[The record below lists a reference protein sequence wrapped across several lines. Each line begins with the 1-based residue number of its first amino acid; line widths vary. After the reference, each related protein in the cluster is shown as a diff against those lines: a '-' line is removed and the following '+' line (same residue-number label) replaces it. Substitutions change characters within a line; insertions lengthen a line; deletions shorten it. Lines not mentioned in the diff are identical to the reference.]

1 MIRND
6 IPSRRFRIP
15 AALALPA
22 GALLLFTASLQAGP
36 IPANLGTGLRG
47 LVAKHHAARQP
58 GSPVARQV
66 QQATTNPD
74 MLTVDNESAMIM
86 DDQGRVL
93 VDVLVDGQSTHGKA
107 RKALKAI
114 PGATITTEDRK
125 YRAGIIEAYVPV
137 DALADLARAKGISSV
152 QACIRPTT
160 NVGSVTQQGVVQH
173 RVDQIA
179 QDGAGITIGIL
190 SDSYNTAQ
198 NFVVGNPGPP
208 PTPRPLTIREAQD
221 IASGDLPGA
230 GNPNGNTQP
239 VVVLKDLGTFPNIN
253 ATDEGRGMA
262 QIIHDMAPK
271 ARLGYATAF
280 DGDVAFANNIRALA
294 GVRTVP
300 NARPDFAAQVIV
312 DDVQYFSEGMFAD
325 TVIAQAVDDVAALGV
340 SYFSSAG
347 NTPPTQGYASDFRLV
362 PNNAAATAGT
372 NLNFSGVD
380 PNLYAGGFQNFRSDG
395 GQDIA
400 QTVTI
405 TPGPA
410 PTPANPNPRPTLR
423 FVLQWD
429 DPYDVTPTTL
439 GAQVFNGSG
448 TLTASTPQVDFA
460 FNNPTAGQQYQIDVQ
475 GTSTKN
481 ANSTLDV
488 IVTVIQPDGTTLI
501 TQDSGNGETFSI
513 FFPQSGNYT
522 IRVTGFDGGTGP
534 DEGPFTVKINQ
545 GSGVSKVTTDF
556 NVLFFRP
563 DTGAFLGAI
572 AENNLATNRPIE
584 LPGTLTFPA
593 GLTTVQM
600 VISRANTPSAPV
612 PASRLRYKFL
622 DSSFPSEY
630 FSYRTPITYGHNS
643 AAGGNGVAAY
653 SPFRPNIPEDFTST
667 GPVRIVFDRNNNRI
681 PEDQQVR
688 LKPDIAAMDGGNTT
702 FFVSDTGRDLDTFPN
717 FFGTSCAAPNAAA
730 IAALVLQAK
739 GGPGTVTPA
748 QMKTILQRSAFPHDL
763 DAYSARGVAVAGN
776 GGKITVTVDGDNS
789 GTSQGDLNATSITYV
804 GPGSV
809 ASIAFDAT
817 GGNPTGGSVV
827 NFSTPGLV
835 FDTRPNTGEQ
845 VNGGQPFTVGSGSK
859 GLTAANVVA
868 VLTNPAPAPSLPGQ
882 FYGLNLTFTPGAFT
896 GGKVLRFGLDRDEQR
911 SAFSPPTGDS
921 RNGSSAD
928 LTGAGVRIPEG
939 TIVPGGVT
947 FTGTL
952 SDGSTFSGILTNKI
966 GAGYSFLDG
975 FGFIN
980 AQSAVSQPLP

>member
-1 MIRND
+1 MNPNR
-6 IPSRRFRIP
+6 SRSRGFRIP
-15 AALALPA
+15 SALALPA
-22 GALLLFTASLQAGP
+22 GAFLLLTAPLQAGP
-36 IPANLGTGLRG
+36 IPANLGNGLQS
-47 LVAKHHAARQP
+47 LVARQHAARQP
-58 GSPVARQV
+58 GGPVARQV
-66 QQATTNPD
+66 QQATTNPE
-74 MLTVDNESAMIM
+74 MFTVDTAGSMII

-93 VDVLVDGQSTHGKA
+93 VDVLVDGLSTQGKV
-107 RKALKAI
+107 RKALNAI
-114 PGATITTEDRK
+114 PDATITTEDKK

-137 DALADLARAKGISSV
+137 EALADLARAKGVSSV

-160 NVGSVTQQGVVQH
+160 NVGAVTQQGVVQH
-173 RVDQIA
+173 RVDQIT
-179 QDGAGITIGIL
+179 QNGTGVTIGIL
-190 SDSYNTAQ
+190 SDSYNTAR
-198 NFVVGNPGPP
+198 NFVVGNPNG
-208 PTPRPLTIREAQD
+208 TPRPLTIREQQD

-230 GNPNGNTQP
+230 GNPAGNTQP
-239 VVVLKDLGTFPNIN
+239 VVVLKDFGAFPNTQ

-271 ARLGYATAF
+271 SRLGFATAF

-294 GVRTVP
+294 GVQGLP
-300 NARPDFAAQVIV
+300 NSNPGFAAQVIV
-312 DDVQYFSEGMFAD
+312 DDVQYFNEGMFAD

-347 NTPPTQGYASDFRLV
+347 NTAPTQGYASDFRLV
-362 PNNAAATAGT
+362 PNNAAATSGT

-400 QTVTI
+400 QTI
-405 TPGPA
+405 TLTPAPA
-410 PTPANPNPRPTLR
+410 PTPANPTPGPTTR

-439 GAQVFNGSG
+439 GAQVFSSSG
-448 TLTASTPQVDFA
+448 TLTASSPQVDFT

-522 IRVTGFDGGTGP
+522 IRVTGFDDGTGP
-534 DEGPFTVKINQ
+534 DQGPFTVKINQ

-556 NVLFFRP
+556 NVLFFRS
-563 DTGAFLGAI
+563 DTGAFLGAV
-572 AENNLATNRPIE
+572 AENNLATNRPVE

-593 GLTTVQM
+593 SVGTTVQM
-600 VISRANTPSAPV
+600 VISRANTPSAPI

-653 SPFRPNIPEDFTST
+653 SPFRPNIPEDFTSP

-688 LKPDIAAMDGGNTT
+688 LKPDVAAMDGGNTT
-702 FFVSDTGRDLDTFPN
+702 FFVSDTSRDLDTFPN

-739 GGPGTVTPA
+739 GGPGSVSPA
-748 QMKTILQRSAFPHDL
+748 QMRTILQRSAFPHDL
-763 DAYSARGVAVAGN
+763 DPYNARGVAVASN

-789 GTSQGDLNATSITYV
+789 GTSQGDPNATSITYV

-809 ASIAFDAT
+809 ASISFDAS

-835 FDTRPNTGEQ
+835 FDTRANTGEQ
-845 VNGGQPFTVGSGSK
+845 VNGGQPFVVGSGSK
-859 GLTAANVVA
+859 GLTSTNVVA
-868 VLTNPAPAPSLPGQ
+868 LLTNPAPPPSLPGQ

-952 SDGSTFSGILTNKI
+952 SDGSTFSGTLANKI
-966 GAGYSFLDG
+966 GAGYSLLDG